1 MITVPV
7 KNIAKSFGVA
17 AARAQTPREARVTAT
32 KSQIPKVELDDVFHV
47 LDDFTAA
54 CDWILELLLI
64 SAYQHFQYAN
74 EPLALGDNDL

>member
-17 AARAQTPREARVTAT
+17 AARAQTPRAARVTAT

-47 LDDFTAA
+47 LDDFTATG
-54 CDWILELLLI
+54 DRIL
-64 SAYQHFQYAN
+64 
-74 EPLALGDNDL
+74 